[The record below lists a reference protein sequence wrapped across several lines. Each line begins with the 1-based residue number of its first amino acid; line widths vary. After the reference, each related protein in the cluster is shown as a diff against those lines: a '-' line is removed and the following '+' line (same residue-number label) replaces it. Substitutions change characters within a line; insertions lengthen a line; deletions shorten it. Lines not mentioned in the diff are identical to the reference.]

1 MEDLYKFCGTLC
13 EAWQGATGPRPTD
26 QVWQEAIIV
35 ILIIVIVMIIILIIA
50 NTFMASTRENNHHVH
65 QHHLFH
71 GCHCPQIIL

>member
-1 MEDLYKFCGTLC
+1 MCNCETLC

-26 QVWQEAIIV
+26 QVWQEEIIV
-35 ILIIVIVMIIILIIA
+35 ILIIVILIIA
-50 NTFMASTRENNHHVH
+50 STFMASTRENNHHVN